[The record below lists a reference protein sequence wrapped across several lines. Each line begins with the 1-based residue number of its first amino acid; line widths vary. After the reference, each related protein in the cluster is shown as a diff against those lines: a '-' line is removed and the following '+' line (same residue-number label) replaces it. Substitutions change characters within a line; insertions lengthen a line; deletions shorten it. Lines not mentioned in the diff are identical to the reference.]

1 MQSLRQSCM
10 FLLVCHLVS
19 AHFAPFECGVCEVNA
34 KCNTN
39 LTTGCGLEGVWN
51 GTWNGVPARPP
62 IQSYHI
68 HIMYE
73 RQMQINDPSHDET
86 GLLKL
91 VQAFRKRFGL
101 HGPNCTSLMDEGT
114 WMCEFPYEDPAGTAC
129 AMPFMTNTAAFSIP
143 VNRFQETA
151 SWIMLNRGTY
161 DIMIHPNT
169 GCMLNDHIDWPL
181 WGGKPWPIR
190 FTYPK
195 DSGKE
200 DTTKDAIMI

>member
-1 MQSLRQSCM
+1 MMQSLQQSCV
-10 FLLVCHLVS
+10 FLFLCPFVS

-39 LTTGCGLEGVWN
+39 LTTGCGPDGVWN
-51 GTWNGVPARPP
+51 GSLPRPA
-62 IQSYHI
+62 IQTYHI

-73 RQMQINDPSHDET
+73 AKMAINDPDHSED
-86 GLLKL
+86 GLLKI
-91 VQAFRKRFGL
+91 VQAFRDRFGL

-143 VNRFQETA
+143 LDRFQETA
-151 SWIMLNRGTY
+151 SWIMMNRGTY
-161 DIMIHPNT
+161 DVMIHPNT

-195 DSGKE
+195 E
-200 DTTKDAIMI
+200 DTTKNAIMI